1 MLLNS
6 GLDKVYEWHQHIAE
20 LTRKNVTQLG
30 LSLFPLERDSSN
42 TVTAVKIPEGID
54 GVELI
59 ETLRTEHKV
68 VLADG
73 PGNLEGKIFRIG
85 HMGAVTEKE
94 IFEMFD
100 ALQLVLGEMG
110 HQIAIK

>member
-1 MLLNS
+1 MLLDT

-20 LTRKNVTQLG
+20 LTRKYVDKLA

-54 GVELI
+54 GIDLI
-59 ETLRTEHKV
+59 ETLRTEHNV

-73 PGNLEGKIFRIG
+73 PGSLEGKIFRIG
-85 HMGAVTEKE
+85 HMGAVTETE
-94 IFEMFD
+94 ILEMFD
-100 ALQLVLGEMG
+100 ALRIVLEKMG